1 MWKDIQNYE
10 GIYQINEFGDI
21 KNKITGEL
29 RLPYITNKGYK
40 SIDLYKNGVRE
51 KFLIHRL
58 VALHFVPNPNN
69 YPIVLHKDNVKLNTH
84 YTNLEWGTYSEN
96 NAQAIKDG
104 LNIVPRPDN
113 RKHYEI
119 YNEAG
124 DRVICHG
131 ASSVIDMM
139 GYGTE
144 SIVRNLLFRH
154 IPIKSGN
161 YTGYKVRKIELIKPF
176 TIGL

>member
-10 GIYQINEFGDI
+10 GIYQINEFGDV
-21 KNKITGEL
+21 KNITTGEI
-29 RLPYITNKGYK
+29 RLPYITKKGYK

-58 VALHFVPNPNN
+58 VAMHFVPNPNN

-96 NAQAIKDG
+96 NAQCIRDG
-104 LNIVPRPDN
+104 LNTVPRPDN

-119 YNEAG
+119 YNDNGE
-124 DRVICHG
+124 RVICHG
-131 ASSVIDMM
+131 ANEVIDII
-139 GYGTE
+139 GYGTD
-144 SIVRNLLFRH
+144 SIVRNMLFR
-154 IPIKSGN
+154 KSSIRSGE
-161 YTGYKVRKIELIKPF
+161 YTGYKVRRIELIKPF
-176 TIGL
+176 VIGL